1 MKIALIAIQVILGLI
16 FLFTGIIKLTTP
28 KDKLPEKGVTG
39 FEGIAPKL
47 IKWLAATEVAG
58 ASALLI
64 FSIPILPEF
73 PIKIATT
80 CFALLMVAASYH
92 HLKRK
97 EGKNMGVTL
106 TILLLC
112 LFIIFFK

>member
-1 MKIALIAIQVILGLI
+1 MKIAFIALQVILGMI

-39 FEGIAPKL
+39 FEGIAPNL
-47 IKWLAATEVAG
+47 IKLLASAEVAG

-64 FSIPILPEF
+64 FSIPGFPEF
-73 PIKIATT
+73 TIKVVAT

-106 TILLLC
+106 TIMLLC